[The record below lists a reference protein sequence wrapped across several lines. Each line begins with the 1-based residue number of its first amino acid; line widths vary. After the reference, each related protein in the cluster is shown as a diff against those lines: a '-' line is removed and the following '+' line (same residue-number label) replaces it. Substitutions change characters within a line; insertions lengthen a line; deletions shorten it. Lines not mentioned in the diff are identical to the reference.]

1 LLVLVYELLFW
12 FCACKLDVRD
22 CERLGMLIDGAVRA
36 GACRAEGEAAG
47 SEEEGV
53 GAAEGGRTVDGA
65 RDAGGGTREAGEEKK
80 DCLAPCD

>member
-1 LLVLVYELLFW
+1 MLEYELLLW

-22 CERLGMLIDGAVRA
+22 CERLVMLRDGVVRA

-65 RDAGGGTREAGEEKK
+65 LEAGGGTRDAEEEKK